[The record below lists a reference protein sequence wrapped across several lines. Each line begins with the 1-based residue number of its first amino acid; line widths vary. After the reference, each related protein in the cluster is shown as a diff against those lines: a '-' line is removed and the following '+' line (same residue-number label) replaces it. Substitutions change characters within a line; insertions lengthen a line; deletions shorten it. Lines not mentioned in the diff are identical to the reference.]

1 MNLPTLIDIH
11 SHILPGVDDGAAD
24 LAEALAICRL
34 AVAEG
39 TRHLLATPHLRH
51 ESFWNED
58 RPKLEAAFRELQKVV
73 GQEGLP
79 LELYL
84 GGEIAINDA
93 SVEELLAPGTQLLS
107 LAGGRWVLLEF
118 DFQGY
123 GPDPVETV
131 WEVAVRGFRPIVAHP
146 ERLRW
151 MASDFG
157 LLTALA
163 RSGAT
168 FQLTG
173 MSLTGEFGRIARD
186 AAFQLVERGFV
197 HFVASDAHD
206 PRLRKPGLFAAREL
220 VARTWGEAA
229 AQAFFTD
236 QPLAVIEDRPFAAP
250 GA

>member
-151 MASDFG
+151 MASDLG